1 MGWQQFG
8 QMPCLGLV
16 STPHK
21 WIVAFPSLSVYPSG
35 FPGSQGSFE
44 SMSLTSPLW
53 ELRNYRLGE
62 FLNVKSQYILKISSL
77 LGRFTFLYQVLRHI
91 KGLECCLT
99 PSKFILVG
107 VLELAT
113 LLCSVHKA

>member
-1 MGWQQFG
+1 
-8 QMPCLGLV
+8 
-16 STPHK
+16 
-21 WIVAFPSLSVYPSG
+21 
-35 FPGSQGSFE
+35 
-44 SMSLTSPLW
+44 MSLTSPLW

-99 PSKFILVG
+99 PSKFVLVG